1 MHRFARLTGLMI
13 ITALATSCATVTTEV
28 VPLRP
33 GLTLPPTRD
42 VEILLEKPQRPYRE
56 LALLESRGWIGDSEA
71 QLWQDAREK
80 ARALGA
86 DALIR
91 LELHRT
97 VYPPVAYYDPFV
109 TPYYSPFYPSPYFFP
124 SPFPEYRVFPGGAA
138 YTLKTMAISYADN
151 AREKK

>member
-1 MHRFARLTGLMI
+1 MHRFARLACLLI
-13 ITALATSCATVTTEV
+13 ITALATSCATVTSEV

-33 GLTLPPTRD
+33 GVALPPTRD

-56 LALLESRGWIGDSEA
+56 LALLESRGWIGDGEA
-71 QLWQDAREK
+71 QLWEDAREK

-91 LELHRT
+91 LEVYRT
-97 VYPPVAYYDPFV
+97 VYPPVAYYDPFL

-138 YTLKTMAISYADN
+138 YTLKTVAISYADN